1 MYGCHAGG
9 SFVVFGLKG
18 VSRSSGLIMRI
29 PVIADRDSD

>member
-18 VSRSSGLIMRI
+18 VSRSSGLITSRMML
-29 PVIADRDSD
+29 VATWA